1 MSSPIANPDTP
12 TIYLFGPLSVSLSR
26 PSLDILRTAILAS
39 PQHAWVER
47 VLTTLPEHYFQ
58 LCTEFPALHNAAGAK
73 QVGELAAWLKT
84 GDLGL
89 NTAQMPNTLLSP
101 LVVIAQLVQYKTY
114 LDSQSVTRGPPET
127 EETVGFCMGLLS
139 AFAVSLAHRSPP
151 TEFERHAG
159 AAVRL
164 AMLAGVI
171 VDKHDV
177 ADVNGP
183 STTLSV
189 AWKRGDAGDKSKELE
204 HILAKLPDVSLSQR
218 LPHRCFLFKIALLET
233 CADNHETTDLYLC
246 SI

>member
-1 MSSPIANPDTP
+1 MSSPMSNPDTP
-12 TIYLFGPLSVSLSR
+12 TIFLFGPLSVSLSR
-26 PSLDILRTAILAS
+26 SSLNVLRTTILAS

-58 LCTEFPALHNAAGAK
+58 LCAEFPALHNAGGAK
-73 QVGELAAWLKT
+73 QVGDLAAWLKT

-89 NTAQMPNTLLSP
+89 KTDQMPNTLLSP
-101 LVVIAQLVQYKTY
+101 LVVIAQLVQYKAY
-114 LDSQSVTRGPPET
+114 HNSQSVTQAPPET

-139 AFAVSLAHRSPP
+139 AFAVSLAHRSTP

-164 AMLAGVI
+164 AMLAGVV
-171 VDKHDV
+171 VDKHDL

-189 AWKRGDAGDKSKELE
+189 AWKRGDAGDKSKELDY
-204 HILAKLPDVSLSQR
+204 ILAKLPKVSPSQR
-218 LPHRCFLFKIALLET
+218 YRH
-233 CADNHETTDLYLC
+233 
-246 SI
+246 